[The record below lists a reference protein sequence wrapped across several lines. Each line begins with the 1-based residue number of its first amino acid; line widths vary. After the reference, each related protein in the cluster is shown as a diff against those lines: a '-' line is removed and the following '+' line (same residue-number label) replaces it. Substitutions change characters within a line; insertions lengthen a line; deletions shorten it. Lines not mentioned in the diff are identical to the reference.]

1 MRITIAATTTAGIR
15 TGCDAKKPPVSSA
28 GEQTTLG
35 RSTATP
41 ISIITLTAVKKSAWA
56 AVAAARPATDDPGM
70 LVRKMPI
77 MATVPACAGA
87 TALIAVPPCDAAHA
101 VLNERPLR
109 GYATRRML
117 RQLSPMKADSAVFSA
132 RASASQ

>member
-15 TGCDAKKPPVSSA
+15 TGYDARKPPVSSE
-28 GEQTTLG
+28 GEPFETTRG

-41 ISIITLTAVKKSAWA
+41 MSISTLTAVKKSAWA
-56 AVAAARPATDDPGM
+56 AVAAATPATDDPGM

-87 TALIAVPPCDAAHA
+87 TALIASLPAMPPT
-101 VLNERPLR
+101 P
-109 GYATRRML
+109 
-117 RQLSPMKADSAVFSA
+117 S
-132 RASASQ
+132 